1 MNDHR
6 KGLAASLMQSKSA
19 DVRKQKAIY
28 FHLSSFAV
36 LAYNLKVI
44 KTSQVLFQNNFNFIV
59 DHLKKALYRTIDDL
73 LNRFLSLPYQSDR
86 D

>member
-19 DVRKQKAIY
+19 DVRKQEAIY

-44 KTSQVLFQNNFNFIV
+44 KTSQVLY
-59 DHLKKALYRTIDDL
+59 LTIDDL
-73 LNRFLSLPYQSDR
+73 LHRFLSLPYQSDR